1 MARKS
6 QFAKV
11 ERNQKLVAKYAAK
24 REALKAIISNPN
36 STIEE
41 IDAAQAK
48 LRKIPRNAS
57 PTRLR
62 NRCRIT
68 GRSRGYLRKF
78 EMSRIKF
85 RELALQGEIPGVTK
99 ASW

>member
-11 ERNQKLVAKYAAK
+11 ERNRKLVAKYADKRAK
-24 REALKAIISNPN
+24 LKEIINNPN
-36 STIEE
+36 ATLEE
-41 IDAAQAK
+41 VDEAQAK
-48 LRKIPRNAS
+48 LRKLPRNSS